1 MTMFLAT
8 LTLWAAYD
16 TPLDRFE
23 QFMLSRPVVHVGLTA
38 TKSGVSAGGVGSYM
52 LERGVG
58 QRYDMAWTDQSY
70 TFLQSD
76 EGIMAIEHTLKAYR
90 KRPAYPILQIPPPE
104 LSPLAQEGFPLM
116 FIVARL
122 EEMLPETQ
130 WVIRRTEQVDGR
142 ELTVVGASADSP
154 QERLDIEIWLDYA
167 GRPWQQRRT
176 VSLPG
181 TTEKVT
187 VRVTEYKQTP
197 ITDESTF
204 ALQIPLGYIT
214 LAAPIVADPLAIG
227 QSAVWPKLKDSEGKQ
242 IDLAK
247 QFEGKRVVLAFT
259 GNDCP
264 ASDAWRSQSKQLKDV
279 LAEHDCEL
287 VEIRYGSVAES
298 NVSHTVLW
306 DDDRTS
312 WVDFRVPG
320 TPFFVAIGT
329 NGAVD
334 RLYLGFDPDQS
345 SRWTE
350 VLTKSWS
357 GS

>member
-1 MTMFLAT
+1 MLLAT

-23 QFMLSRPVVHVGLTA
+23 QFMLSRPVVHVGITA
-38 TKSGVSAGGVGSYM
+38 SKSGVSEEGTGSYM

-58 QRYDMAWTDQSY
+58 QRFDMVWTNQNL
-70 TFLQSD
+70 TFLQSE
-76 EGIMAIEHTLKAYR
+76 EGIMAIEHSLKAYR

-104 LSPLAQEGFPLM
+104 LASLAQEGFPNM

-122 EEMLPETQ
+122 EELLPQTEWSTL
-130 WVIRRTEQVDGR
+130 RTEQIDGR
-142 ELTVVGASADSP
+142 ELTVVAASAESP
-154 QERLDIEIWLDYA
+154 QERLLVEIWLDYA

-176 VSLPG
+176 VTLPG
-181 TTEKVT
+181 RSDVTTVK
-187 VRVTEYKQTP
+187 VTEYKQTP
-197 ITDESTF
+197 DTDESTF

-227 QSAVWPKLKDSEGKQ
+227 QSVVWPKLSDADGKQ

-247 QFEGKRVVLAFT
+247 QFENKRVVLAFT

-264 ASDAWRSQSKQLKDV
+264 ASDAWRAQSKELMDV
-279 LAEHDCEL
+279 LAGHDSEL
-287 VEIRYGSVAES
+287 VEIRYGSVEPSRVA
-298 NVSHTVLW
+298 HTVLW
-306 DDDRTS
+306 DNDRSS
-312 WVDFRVPG
+312 WADYRVPG
-320 TPFFVAIGT
+320 TPFFVAIGV
-329 NGAVD
+329 NGVVD
-334 RLYLGFDPDQS
+334 RLYLGFDANKS

-350 VLTKSWS
+350 VLTRTWS